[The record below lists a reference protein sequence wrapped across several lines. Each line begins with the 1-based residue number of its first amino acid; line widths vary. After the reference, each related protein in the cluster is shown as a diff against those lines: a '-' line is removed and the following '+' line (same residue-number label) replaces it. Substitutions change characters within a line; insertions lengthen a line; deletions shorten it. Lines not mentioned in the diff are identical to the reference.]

1 MRQRRVSPEN
11 CQKATDGG
19 LGWAPPA
26 VSVITR
32 PQTGLCPD
40 GADPNA
46 TMDRIS
52 VYTGDKSGKTQSQ
65 DHKNYERQ
73 IIMSKASKM
82 RINPHTKLPESGKY
96 REERLARKAGRRAK
110 RAARR
115 EAVFGKDVV

>member
-1 MRQRRVSPEN
+1 M
-11 CQKATDGG
+11 
-19 LGWAPPA
+19 

-32 PQTGLCPD
+32 PQTGLGPD

-52 VYTGDKSGKTQSQ
+52 VYIGDKSGKTQSQ
-65 DHKNYERQ
+65 DHKNYERKT
-73 IIMSKASKM
+73 IMSKASKM
-82 RINPHTKLPESGKY
+82 RVNPHTKLPESGKY

-115 EAVFGKDVV
+115 EAVFGKNVA

>member
-1 MRQRRVSPEN
+1 M
-11 CQKATDGG
+11 
-19 LGWAPPA
+19 
-26 VSVITR
+26 VSVITW
-32 PQTGLCPD
+32 PQTGLGPD

-73 IIMSKASKM
+73 IIMSKASRE

-96 REERLARKAGRRAK
+96 REERLARKAERRAK

-115 EAVFGKDVV
+115 EAVFGKNVA